1 MIDDEIASHE
11 LELRS
16 FGRRRGRKLSG
27 RQERLLADTLPRVRP
42 DLTRPPPADARGL
55 FDVPVTQVWLEI
67 GFGGAEHLVWQAR
80 HHPHVGLIGCEPF
93 EEGVVK
99 ALTHIEDEHLANIRV
114 HPDDVRPLLRW
125 LPASSLDRAFVLFP
139 DPWPKAR
146 HRKRRL
152 VGTPLLDQLARAMKP
167 GAELRLATDIGD
179 YARTMLAAL
188 IRHPA
193 FRWTATRAAD
203 WRYRPGDWP
212 ETRYEAKAL
221 REGRRCAYLRF
232 VRVSADTA
240 T

>member
-1 MIDDEIASHE
+1 MIDDETASHE

-42 DLTRPPPADARGL
+42 NLTQPPPADARGL

-99 ALTHIEDEHLANIRV
+99 ALAHIEDEHLANIRV

-125 LPASSLDRAFVLFP
+125 LPTSSLDRAFVLFP

-152 VGTPLLDQLARAMKP
+152 VGTPLLDQLARALKP

-188 IRHPA
+188 MRHPA

-203 WRYRPGDWP
+203 WRHRPEDWP
-212 ETRYEAKAL
+212 GTRYEAKAL